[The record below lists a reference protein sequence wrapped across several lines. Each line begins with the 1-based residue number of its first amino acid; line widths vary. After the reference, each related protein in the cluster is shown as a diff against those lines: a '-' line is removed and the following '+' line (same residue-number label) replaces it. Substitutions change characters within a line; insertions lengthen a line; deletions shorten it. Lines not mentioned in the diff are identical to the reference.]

1 VNEAV
6 DEDDLMD
13 ERGPERTCIV
23 TRRKGSPEAMLRFVV
38 GPDGQVVP
46 DLRRRLPGRGVWVT
60 AAAGMVAEAQR
71 KGAFARGFRRAV
83 TVSPTLAA
91 DVGALM
97 EREALQALS
106 LANKAGSVITGF
118 AKVEAEIAAHRIAG
132 LVHARDGGED
142 GVRKLTQAL
151 LRHHGE
157 AALGWPRVRLF
168 DSGQLDLA
176 LGRTNVIHA
185 ALKTGAASDSFLSR
199 SHALAVYRGGTAL
212 EQTETT
218 AETQAPRQGSAPT
231 STIKAGTALGSDT
244 NE

>member
-1 VNEAV
+1 MNEAV
-6 DEDDLMD
+6 EDDVMD

-23 TRRKGSPEAMLRFVV
+23 TRRKGAPDAMIRFVV
-38 GPDGQVVP
+38 GPEGQVVP

-60 AAAGMVAEAQR
+60 PSAQIVAQAQR
-71 KGAFARGFRRAV
+71 KGAFARAFRKPV

-91 DVGALM
+91 EVEALM
-97 EREALQALS
+97 ERDALQALS
-106 LANKAGSVITGF
+106 LANKAGAVVTGF

-168 DSGQLDLA
+168 GSDQLDLA

-199 SHALAVYRGGTAL
+199 SHALSVYRDGTAL
-212 EQTETT
+212 EQTGTDETI
-218 AETQAPRQGSAPT
+218 QAPSLGTAP
-231 STIKAGTALGSDT
+231 SQTIRAGTALGSDT